1 MSIYIIEVLC
11 MVGLYPLLHKT
22 KFKSNKYYLEGN
34 QVYLLI
40 VFWILAIIMSF
51 RAPNIGTDTGTY
63 YRMYNDICNTNSLME
78 AIKVSRITAP
88 VYVLYAFLL
97 SRIVSISQVITMMNA
112 LIACIGMYLFI
123 KKTSVNYLYSVLL
136 YICLPLYFE
145 SMNGTRQFMAM
156 AIGLNA
162 YIVLVKS
169 MKNIKGWILLII
181 AIGVHNTSILL
192 LLSIASIYIVKKIK
206 DNRKIFKI
214 SLICSIA
221 INIAFQFLMQIII
234 YFFPYYSM
242 YLDGRNTAQINAASG
257 GGRIVFLYIILFISI
272 VIIVYVIKNCVI
284 DEAVNKSAF
293 ISYMIPS
300 VTFCVII
307 GIFNAKSNLINRLL
321 WYFLNMFIIFIPN
334 GYQKVKT
341 KERIVIMLATIGAI
355 SVYGMVH
362 LIEDK
367 SGIVPYLFFWN

>member
-11 MVGLYPLLHKT
+11 MVGLYPLFHKT

-40 VFWILAIIMSF
+40 IFWILAIIMSF

-78 AIKVSRITAP
+78 AINVSRITAP

-97 SRIVSISQVITMMNA
+97 SRIISISQAITMMNA

-162 YIVLVKS
+162 YIILIKS

-272 VIIVYVIKNCVI
+272 VIIVYVNKNGVV